1 MSGSSQSSPRSPSLR
16 VVETVANAEGVDP
29 TELEPPLY
37 DAVDPNAIDDL
48 FAATTAPNASRNG
61 QLTFRYRG
69 YDVTVRADGT
79 VSLE

>member
-1 MSGSSQSSPRSPSLR
+1 MSGSPHSSARSPSLR
-16 VVETVANAEGVDP
+16 IVETVANAEGIDP
-29 TELEPPLY
+29 VELEPPLY

-48 FAATTAPNASRNG
+48 FAATTTSNPSRNG
-61 QLTFRYRG
+61 RLNFRYRG

>member
-1 MSGSSQSSPRSPSLR
+1 MSGSTHSSPRSSSLR

-37 DAVDPNAIDDL
+37 DAVDPNAINDL

-61 QLTFRYRG
+61 RLTFRYRG
-69 YDVTVRADGT
+69 YDVTVRSDGT